1 MVGGKSQSIE
11 GKPSSNISNA
21 EDEDPTFSGELY
33 GKFTAGNGQ
42 GIIIGK
48 LNEILYGEIAGFL
61 KRNPGE
67 ISMKQNDMIGN

>member
-33 GKFTAGNGQ
+33 GKFTAGNG
-42 GIIIGK
+42 
-48 LNEILYGEIAGFL
+48 
-61 KRNPGE
+61 
-67 ISMKQNDMIGN
+67 